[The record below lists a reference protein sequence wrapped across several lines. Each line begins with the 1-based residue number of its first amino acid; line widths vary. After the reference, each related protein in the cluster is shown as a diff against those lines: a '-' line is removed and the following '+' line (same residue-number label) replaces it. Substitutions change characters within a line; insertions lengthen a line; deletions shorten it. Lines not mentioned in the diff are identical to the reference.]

1 LIEFCQNIW
10 EIIKITLG
18 DDRKKK
24 GKKIPLERP
33 KYLCTVKIPPDC
45 SKISVPKNSQYG
57 I

>member
-1 LIEFCQNIW
+1 VRACVSCANAQ
-10 EIIKITLG
+10 G
-18 DDRKKK
+18 
-24 GKKIPLERP
+24 GKKMPLERP